1 MPKRKYENATVEV
14 ILLESN
20 KHLGEKYEVVRVKP
34 IFARNILLPKEKAV
48 LATPMNKNNYA
59 QKVESGKQERIKKME
74 WFKELFAQIAQDDG
88 IVLTR
93 KVNKEWA
100 LYAKVHETDITK
112 AIKETY
118 KKDVEDHLFK
128 MKKKVTEP
136 GEYTIT
142 FIYKEYKTDMPV
154 TIVAEVDKKAEKE
167 AKKKEEKVVEPTDSK
182 EEVVE
187 EKAK

>member
-1 MPKRKYENATVEV
+1 
-14 ILLESN
+14 
-20 KHLGEKYEVVRVKP
+20 
-34 IFARNILLPKEKAV
+34 
-48 LATPMNKNNYA
+48 
-59 QKVESGKQERIKKME
+59 
-74 WFKELFAQIAQDDG
+74 
-88 IVLTR
+88 
-93 KVNKEWA
+93 
-100 LYAKVHETDITK
+100 
-112 AIKETY
+112 
-118 KKDVEDHLFK
+118 